1 MLLLTMS
8 SYVEVMGGK
17 LRLIAEFPNRRPY
30 LVKFAELSEEGSRP
44 RRCKRSKVKVVG
56 STYDRSDSCK

>member
-8 SYVEVMGGK
+8 SYVGAMGGK

-30 LVKFAELSEEGSRP
+30 LVKLGDLSDEVSKPPQRKYSKAED
-44 RRCKRSKVKVVG
+44 VG
-56 STYDRSDSCK
+56 